1 MMCRV
6 VQEGVSRVDVRRE
19 KYEVSERMMMADEVV
34 CPVL

>member
-19 KYEVSERMMMADEVV
+19 IRVSERMMMADEVV